1 MMSFT
6 MNLAKCL
13 MFALLAS
20 QLPISAIGFTGTA
33 LAQQQEQPVQVLELE
48 GHFKENPSTVG
59 LTTGYSLV
67 LDSGH
72 EIQVD
77 LLSNGFDEKFRV
89 GLRARV
95 VGPYKSRIVLG
106 QRILFVEATSVEDM
120 ETSMS
125 GTLYKGDLFGP
136 ESSGKILFS
145 NDGNVAELDLGTNKL
160 EKSFNPGDVALVN
173 GYYKTVYRANG
184 PVRVLVVTAIAVN

>member
-1 MMSFT
+1 
-6 MNLAKCL
+6 
-13 MFALLAS
+13 MFALLVS
-20 QLPISAIGFTGTA
+20 PFPMSAIGITETA
-33 LAQQQEQPVQVLELE
+33 LAQQQDQQIHVLELE

-77 LLSNGFDEKFRV
+77 LLFNGLDGKFRE

-95 VGPYKSRIVLG
+95 VGPYKSRMVLG

-136 ESSGKILFS
+136 ASSGKILFS
-145 NDGNVAELDLGTNKL
+145 DDGTVVELDLATNKF

-173 GYYKTVYRANG
+173 GYYKTVQRANG
-184 PVRVLVVTAIAVN
+184 PARILVVTAIALN